1 MGWKGDGDEG
11 RKEGENE
18 KRIRKKEYREKG
30 IKGERGKKWNN
41 DI

>member
-1 MGWKGDGDEG
+1 MGWKGDGGEG
-11 RKEGENE
+11 RKVKMK